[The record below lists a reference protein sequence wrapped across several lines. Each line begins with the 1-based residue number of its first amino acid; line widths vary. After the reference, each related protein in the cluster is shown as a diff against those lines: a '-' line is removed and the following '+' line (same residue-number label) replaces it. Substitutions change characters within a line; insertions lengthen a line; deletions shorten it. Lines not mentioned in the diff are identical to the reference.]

1 MKVEDIVPYLS
12 GVGFTLSS
20 LDADDTG
27 AEDIAGQFM
36 LYAGEA
42 FAAVSLDLELPPL
55 PETITGVTAG
65 KIGGVA
71 RGVLFTAG
79 TVLTILQLQVMASK
93 PKLSKVLRYISQGIS
108 ALLAGRA
115 IPAAP
120 AI

>member
-1 MKVEDIVPYLS
+1 MKIEDVFPYLS

-20 LDADDTG
+20 LDADDVG

-42 FAAVSLDLELPPL
+42 FAAVSMDLELPPL
-55 PETITGVTAG
+55 PESIAGVAAG
-65 KIGGVA
+65 KLGGVG

-93 PKLSKVLRYISQGIS
+93 PKLAKVLRYISQGIS
-108 ALLAGRA
+108 AILAGRTL
-115 IPAAP
+115 PAP
-120 AI
+120 PTI